1 MDIDRAIVIISELEM
16 NCDAH
21 FGCDGCVFRIDDK
34 CLFAKRYGEPFSNMR
49 HELERKANSVTI
61 KELAQYIV
69 LDSKLNE
76 ILNGTQH
83 EMGYDSLVK
92 AIDENGMLR
101 WEE

>member
-1 MDIDRAIVIISELEM
+1 MNIERAIEIIRKLEA
-16 NCDAH
+16 NCNDH
-21 FGCDGCVFRIDDK
+21 FGCDGCAFRIDDK

-61 KELAQYIV
+61 KELAQYIE

-83 EMGYDSLVK
+83 GMGYDSLVR
-92 AIDENGMLR
+92 AINENGMLR